1 MKKKSKNVNV
11 KKITKRVD
19 VVLLKDE
26 IKYYKKWCIP
36 TNEMI
41 KKISKIFIDK
51 RTIMT
56 KDQ

>member
-41 KKISKIFIDK
+41 KKISTIFSEINLK
-51 RTIMT
+51 
-56 KDQ
+56 